1 MNWVST
7 KLRFPKDGE
16 KVIAACRNKN
26 MMDCGIWLYD
36 ICYYFSDSGWEGRDN
51 WEDVLYWS
59 YIESPE

>member
-1 MNWVST
+1 
-7 KLRFPKDGE
+7 
-16 KVIAACRNKN
+16 

-36 ICYYFSDSGWEGRDN
+36 ICYYFPDSGWEGRDN